1 MYVAK
6 HISNVFR
13 AKTVEKKQENV
24 KTQKIK
30 PQIFLDV
37 AVGRNANSQLGYKAV
52 IFWWV
57 WAMETAKALQQGGG
71 SIWINIGSNSIQN
84 TVIWALSP
92 SYIAQPEPKHL
103 DSREAPEEVGLWVCA
118 TPREGRLSLCLS
130 GMALLRA
137 SFNTN
142 SQNRQKYSLA
152 HVRASVKQSSCI
164 SQVSITV
171 TKHQDR

>member
-1 MYVAK
+1 MWLLEEMQTANLGIKQSFSDEFGQWRLPK
-6 HISNVFR
+6 HYNR
-13 AKTVEKKQENV
+13 VEGAFESILGATQS
-24 KTQKIK
+24 KTQLFGL
-30 PQIFLDV
+30 FLPPT
-37 AVGRNANSQLGYKAV
+37 L
-52 IFWWV
+52 
-57 WAMETAKALQQGGG
+57 
-71 SIWINIGSNSIQN
+71 
-84 TVIWALSP
+84 P
-92 SYIAQPEPKHL
+92 SLNP
-103 DSREAPEEVGLWVCA
+103 STWTREAPEEVGLWVCA